1 MILSS
6 EELQILAYLK
16 SWNGTSIS
24 IMEICRSAGG
34 RKKFKETPHWAKS
47 LMSRLVEAKLV
58 IVNDRGHYCVHPET
72 VPAAN
77 SVSAAPVIEGQ
88 AVGEDYF
95 PVKEEQPAL
104 VGEDYFPPKEESVS
118 EDETKIWMCPQI
130 EEILRRAAKNLST
143 PVTE

>member
-6 EELQILAYLK
+6 EELEILEYLK

-34 RKKFKETPHWAKS
+34 RKKFRESPHWAKS
-47 LMSRLVEAKLV
+47 LMARLVEARMV
-58 IVNDRGHYCVHPET
+58 TVNERGHYCVSPEAAPT
-72 VPAAN
+72 VNNA
-77 SVSAAPVIEGQ
+77 SAVPVIEGQ

-104 VGEDYFPPKEESVS
+104 VGDDYFPSKEETVS

-130 EEILRRAAKNLST
+130 EEILRRAAKNLSG
-143 PVTE
+143 PMME